1 MIVQV
6 WVEVEE
12 RLTLP
17 KFTAYLIV
25 GILPISCIVVPLI
38 LHSRYH
44 AAGKSSADEKKQ
56 LVPLLE
62 SEPGYDSRDESDD

>member
-17 KFTAYLIV
+17 KFTAYVIV
-25 GILPISCIVVPLI
+25 GLLPLSCVIVPILM
-38 LHSRYH
+38 HSRYH
-44 AAGKSSADEKKQ
+44 ASGTEESQEKQ
-56 LVPLLE
+56 ELVPLLE
-62 SEPGYDSRDESDD
+62 Q